1 MNSIKVIRFSKK
13 RQECSVKL
21 DRISN
26 EEVQKWT
33 QCKDSSVIIQKLPEK
48 LAKLAKKQTL
58 GSIKHEEKDTSESFD
73 NTNNGETFNESSIVI
88 DFESEVTKE
97 LFKRQ
102 ITSIDKVDFEEI
114 TNGKLETKIEKT
126 ESLSKCEM
134 QKDNKFD
141 QANSFEKNFDRGQTN
156 IGNESNLVHKL
167 KVSPALKRKHS
178 DLQEINKKP
187 PESKLS
193 KYSFDV
199 DGGKNQIKMPEFETP
214 LPAKPKIKPK
224 IEFEENKENVNPHIE
239 NQICANLQVS
249 INENGKKFLMSF
261 EKLDNNLESN
271 IAIEQSDEDIE
282 IIDYV
287 HTGQMEV
294 LKPKTTMISELET
307 SVETKIKSNPNKYCG
322 IDFNQQSWNK
332 NLNFK
337 NLSEDIE
344 IFHESGNPEKSIEKS
359 PEKFQKISLEKSKEN
374 SPSNSV
380 ISEIQPSTNVA
391 KFFEDFYDLNETTDK
406 QPLLRPQSEIVVKK
420 LGLENF
426 TEDYKIVHEN
436 KNPDKSDKICDNS
449 IKDIKT
455 QLSKNNLEVQNLK
468 TSVKSVVHEEKKP
481 IQCGICN
488 AKFKG
493 GLISEG
499 IFNLVPSLKE

>member
-21 DRISN
+21 DRISD

-58 GSIKHEEKDTSESFD
+58 GSIKHEEKEISESFE
-73 NTNNGETFNESSIVI
+73 NKNNPETFNESSIVI

-102 ITSIDKVDFEEI
+102 ITSLDKVDFEEI

-134 QKDNKFD
+134 QKFD
-141 QANSFEKNFDRGQTN
+141 KENSSENNFDRGQTN
-156 IGNESNLVHKL
+156 VGNESNLVHKL
-167 KVSPALKRKHS
+167 KVSPILKRKHS
-178 DLQEINKKP
+178 DLQEINKIP

-193 KYSFDV
+193 KYSFDI
-199 DGGKNQIKMPEFETP
+199 GEGKNQTKMPKSKTP
-214 LPAKPKIKPK
+214 LPAKPNNKPK
-224 IEFEENKENVNPHIE
+224 IEIEENKENVNPQIE
-239 NQICANLQVS
+239 DQIGTNLQIP
-249 INENGKKFLMSF
+249 INENRKECLMSF
-261 EKLDNNLESN
+261 EKFDNNLESN

-287 HTGQMEV
+287 HTGQIS
-294 LKPKTTMISELET
+294 KPKTTMISELET
-307 SVETKIKSNPNKYCG
+307 SVETKIKSNLNKYCG
-322 IDFNQQSWNK
+322 IDSNQQSWNK

-337 NLSEDIE
+337 NSSEDIE
-344 IFHESGNPEKSIEKS
+344 ISYESGNAEKSREKS
-359 PEKFQKISLEKSKEN
+359 PEKFPKISQEKSKEN

-406 QPLLRPQSEIVVKK
+406 QPLLRQQSEIAVKK

-426 TEDYKIVHEN
+426 TEDHIIVHES
-436 KNPDKSDKICDNS
+436 KNPDKSNKIC
-449 IKDIKT
+449 DIKT
-455 QLSKNNLEVQNLK
+455 QLSKNNLEVQTLK

-488 AKFKG
+488 EKFKG

>member
-21 DRISN
+21 VRISD

-58 GSIKHEEKDTSESFD
+58 GSFKHEEKEISESLD
-73 NTNNGETFNESSIVI
+73 NKNNPDTFSESSIVI

-102 ITSIDKVDFEEI
+102 ITSLDKVDFEEI
-114 TNGKLETKIEKT
+114 TNGKLETKIEKKK
-126 ESLSKCEM
+126 SLSKCEM

-141 QANSFEKNFDRGQTN
+141 QENSSEKNFDRGQTN
-156 IGNESNLVHKL
+156 IGNESNLVQKL
-167 KVSPALKRKHS
+167 KISPAPKRKHS

-199 DGGKNQIKMPEFETP
+199 AEGKNQTNMTESETP
-214 LPAKPKIKPK
+214 LPAKLKIIPKIK
-224 IEFEENKENVNPHIE
+224 IEENKENVNPQIE
-239 NQICANLQVS
+239 DQIGTNLQVPT
-249 INENGKKFLMSF
+249 NENRKKCLMSF
-261 EKLDNNLESN
+261 EKFDNNLESN

-287 HTGQMEV
+287 HTGQIS
-294 LKPKTTMISELET
+294 KPKTTMISELET
-307 SVETKIKSNPNKYCG
+307 SVETKIKSDLNKYCG
-322 IDFNQQSWNK
+322 IDSNQQSGNK

-337 NLSEDIE
+337 NSSEDIE
-344 IFHESGNPEKSIEKS
+344 IFYESGNAEKSREKS
-359 PEKFQKISLEKSKEN
+359 PEKFPEISLEKSKEN

-380 ISEIQPSTNVA
+380 ISEIKPSLNVA

-406 QPLLRPQSEIVVKK
+406 QQLPRPRSEITVKK

-426 TEDYKIVHEN
+426 TEDHMIVHES
-436 KNPDKSDKICDNS
+436 KNPDKSNKIC
-449 IKDIKT
+449 DIKT
-455 QLSKNNLEVQNLK
+455 QLSKNNLKVQTLK

-488 AKFKG
+488 EKFKG

-499 IFNLVPSLKE
+499 IIDLVSSLKE